1 MLGNQVHR
9 WAGVLSFM
17 QTICKKTEG
26 EPFRENRRTDVAAAT
41 TVVPLEP
48 SAKFYSSTRRRAWSR
63 RVHAVL
69 GIISAFNLLLLI
81 TTGFLLQHSTLLRLD
96 ERSLTR
102 TLLPSGYRPQDG
114 GSGVRADI
122 VVGDLHSGRMFGVA
136 GALFLDAVT
145 LVWLVMLTTGVVMY
159 LSKQRANGK
168 ALARGACEECPG
180 EDS

>member
-1 MLGNQVHR
+1 
-9 WAGVLSFM
+9 M
-17 QTICKKTEG
+17 QTICKKAG
-26 EPFRENRRTDVAAAT
+26 KPFREN
-41 TVVPLEP
+41 
-48 SAKFYSSTRRRAWSR
+48 SAKDVLPSPTVAPIERPAKLDSSTRRRPWSR

-69 GIISAFNLLLLI
+69 GIISAFNLFVLI

-96 ERSLTR
+96 ERVFTR
-102 TLLPSGYRPQDG
+102 RLLPSGYRSQDG

-122 VVGDLHSGRMFGVA
+122 VVADLHSGRMFGVA

-168 ALARGACEECPG
+168 MLGRGACEECPR
-180 EDS
+180 EDN